1 MSFAPSRTRLSCA
14 VRASL
19 LAVTVAATAPAA
31 ATDTT
36 ASASVPVSAPSAV
49 GNAESPTK
57 TLDAVTVTGQRPR
70 LFEIGDVN
78 AGALGMRDLK
88 DLPFSIGSFA
98 TDTIEEQRART
109 ALDVLKNDPSVTPAT
124 PGASY
129 DGIAVRGF
137 SANALNNVRRDG
149 LATNVYM
156 DVPLENKE
164 RVDVLK
170 GLSGFL
176 YGVGEPSGVVNYVL
190 KRPTRDPFVSLTGEA
205 TNHDGRYFA
214 VDAGGPMANGGAGY
228 RVNAASEKVGDYRHY
243 GDLER
248 NFVSAAFDFRLGEN
262 ALLQLD
268 ADYQKKQLAAS
279 ALVGPRSDGTVVP
292 ADSFDPRT
300 LVGQPWGRYRSRGW
314 NLGSRLDVTLASGWL
329 LTTQLGASRTGRD
342 AAFPDVYEVAPN
354 GDVLSGDYYYA
365 PDQKFETTAGQSY
378 LSGKLGDGSIRHDLV
393 FGVAAARNE
402 LRDGGFLVFPETVG
416 NIYAPRSFP
425 RPDLDQ
431 ATAKNR
437 TRTTQRSVFAS
448 DTLSLGDYWQVLAGA
463 RYLRYSSD
471 TAFAA
476 GGQRDFSVDS
486 TVPTAGLLFKP
497 SAAVTF
503 YGTYTQGFEQGA
515 YAPVW
520 AANGGQRLDPIK
532 SRQHELGVK
541 WQALPS
547 LLATAAWFD
556 IDKPLQEV
564 DPADKVFKQHGR
576 QHHRGLEV
584 TANGAIT
591 ERLSVI
597 AGASW
602 LDAAQEDTGNARL
615 EGKRPSNTARF
626 QANAFVDYRL
636 AAIEG
641 LSLNAGYFHVG
652 NRYLD
657 RANAQRVP
665 GYDRWD
671 AGVAYT
677 TRLAGNPSVLRLYAE
692 NLTDHRYWQSAIYGG
707 VLQGNPSTVHLSM
720 TVEL

>member
-1 MSFAPSRTRLSCA
+1 MPLAPNRARLPCAIRT
-14 VRASL
+14 SL
-19 LAVTVAATAPAA
+19 LAAALAVAAPVAAETDTPAATA
-31 ATDTT
+31 T
-36 ASASVPVSAPSAV
+36 ASSDADNTEASA
-49 GNAESPTK
+49 K
-57 TLDAVTVTGQRPR
+57 TLDAIIVTGQRPR
-70 LFEIGDVN
+70 LFEIDDVN
-78 AGALGMRDLK
+78 AGALGSRELK
-88 DLPFSIGSFA
+88 DLPFSIASFA
-98 TDTIEEQRART
+98 ADTIEEQRART
-109 ALDVLKNDPSVTPAT
+109 ALDVLKNDPSVTPVT

-190 KRPTRDPFVSLTGEA
+190 KRPTRDRFASLTGEGSSR
-205 TNHDGRYFA
+205 DGRYFA
-214 VDAGGPMANGGAGY
+214 LDAGGPMAGGDAGY
-228 RVNAASEKVGDYRHY
+228 RVNAATEKVGDYHHY

-248 NFVSAAFDFRLGEN
+248 NFVSGAFDFRLGDG

-279 ALVGPRSDGTVVP
+279 ALLGPRSDGTLVP
-292 ADSFDPRT
+292 AGSFDPRT

-314 NLGSRLDVTLASGWL
+314 NLGSRLDVTLAAGWL

-342 AAFPDVYEVAPN
+342 AAFPDVYEVAPS

-365 PDQKFETTAGQSY
+365 PDQKFTTTAGQSY
-378 LSGKLGDGSIRHDLV
+378 LSGKLDDGSIRHDLV

-425 RPDLDQ
+425 KPDLDR

-437 TRTTQRSVFAS
+437 TRTTQRSLFAS
-448 DTLSLGDYWQVLAGA
+448 DTVSLGEHWQLLAGA
-463 RYLRYSSD
+463 RYLRYGSD
-471 TAFAA
+471 TTFVG
-476 GGQRDFSVDS
+476 GGQRDFSVGT

-497 SAAVTF
+497 NTAVTF
-503 YGTYTQGFEQGA
+503 YGTYTEGFEQGA

-520 AANGGQRLDPIK
+520 ASNGGQRLDPIR
-532 SRQHELGVK
+532 SRQREFGAK

-547 LLATAAWFD
+547 LLASVAWFD

-564 DPADKVFKQHGR
+564 DPVDNVFKQHGR
-576 QHHRGLEV
+576 QHHRGLEL
-584 TANGAIT
+584 TANGALT
-591 ERLSVI
+591 ERLSAI

-602 LDAAQEDTGNARL
+602 LDAMQEDTGNPRL

-626 QANAFVDYRL
+626 QANLFVDYRL

-641 LSLNAGYFHVG
+641 LAVNAGYFHVG
-652 NRYLD
+652 DRYLD
-657 RANAQRVP
+657 RANTVRVP
-665 GYDRWD
+665 GYGRWD
-671 AGVAYT
+671 TGLAYA
-677 TRLAGNPSVLRLYAE
+677 TRLAGAPSVLRLYVE
-692 NLTDHRYWQSAIYGG
+692 NLADRRYWQSAIYGG
-707 VLQGNPSTVHLSM
+707 VLQGNPRTARLSM